1 MRLKVNNVRVSLL
14 EETSVK
20 EAAAKKLG
28 LKKQDIENLQIVRR
42 AVDARRKNNISL
54 NYHVLI
60 DLEISSK
67 QLGRLVKDKD
77 VTLLAEE
84 SLVEPDLGVEKIV
97 GRPLVIGAG
106 PAGLLAAL
114 ELARYGYRPLI
125 LERGKPVAQRVDD
138 VQRFWKDGKFDPDS
152 NVQFGEGG
160 AGTFSDGKLTTRVN
174 DPVMGRILKD
184 FVQAG
189 APKEILYEHK
199 PHVGT
204 DQLRVMVMGLTN
216 EIRVFGGEI
225 RYNAHVVD
233 FIVKE
238 NSLSGVILSD
248 GEKIMSNA
256 VILACGHS
264 ARDTYSRLLQLGIGI
279 EAKPFAIGVRIEHP
293 QELIDKAQYGDF
305 AGHPRLGAADY
316 ALVHHTPDKSRTAYS
331 FCMCPGGM
339 VVAAAS
345 EAGGVVVNGMSMYQR
360 DSGIANSALVVNV
373 GPQDFGTDK
382 SRTAYSFCMCPG
394 GMVVAAASEAGGVVV
409 NGMSMY
415 QRDSGIANSA
425 LVVNVGPQD
434 FGTDPLAGMEFQRY
448 YEKLAFKAGG
458 SCYNAP
464 AQNVASFLKYLQPDL
479 RCNIKATYRPGL
491 TACALD
497 SVLPD
502 FVADTLRSGI
512 LAFDKKIQGFAD
524 GGALLTGIE
533 TRTSAPVR
541 IMRNNDTKVSI
552 THNGLYPC
560 GEGAGYAGGIMS
572 ASLDGY
578 HVARAVMAKFTPF
591 F

>member
-1 MRLKVNNVRVSLL
+1 MNNVRVSLL

-67 QLGRLVKDKD
+67 QSGRLVKDKD
-77 VTLLAEE
+77 VTLLTEE

-138 VQRFWKDGKFDPDS
+138 VKRFWKDGKFDPDS

-174 DPVMGRILKD
+174 DPVMG
-184 FVQAG
+184 

-216 EIRVFGGEI
+216 EIRAFGGEI

-316 ALVHHTPDKSRTAYS
+316 ALVHHTP
-331 FCMCPGGM
+331 
-339 VVAAAS
+339 
-345 EAGGVVVNGMSMYQR
+345 
-360 DSGIANSALVVNV
+360 
-373 GPQDFGTDK
+373 DK

-541 IMRNNDTKVSI
+541 IM
-552 THNGLYPC
+552 
-560 GEGAGYAGGIMS
+560 S